1 MKPMFQDGLLV
12 ALAGAFL
19 LTAVLSPVFIP
30 YLRKLKFGQSIREE
44 GPQWHQV
51 KSGTPTMGG
60 VMFLTAIVMVTLTIS
75 AAYQTVTANVMMLLI
90 VTVFFGLLGFMD
102 DYIKVVKKRNLGLTS
117 KQKLAGQ
124 IVISAVIYLILMMS
138 GFSTEVALPGTAWS
152 LDFGWAYFPF
162 LVVVLVGTSNAV
174 NLTDGLD
181 GLVAGSSVIAFSAFA
196 YIAYQAGMLDVAM
209 FALTVAGA
217 MAGFMLVNVHPAK
230 IFMGDTGS
238 LALGGALA
246 MIAVLTKTEVLLVII
261 GAVFVI
267 ETLSVILQVASFKLR
282 GKRIFKMSPIHHHFE
297 MSGWSEWRV
306 VIVFWSMGL
315 IFALLGVWI
324 EVWM

>member
-1 MKPMFQDGLLV
+1 MFQDGLLF

-60 VMFLTAIVMVTLTIS
+60 VMFLTAIVMITLIIS
-75 AAYQTVTANVMMLLI
+75 AGFQTVSANVMMLLI

-124 IVISAVIYLILMMS
+124 IVISAVIYLILMLS
-138 GFSTEVALPGTAWS
+138 GFSTEVSVPGTAWS

-196 YIAYQAGMLDVAM
+196 FIAHQAGMMDVTM
-209 FALTVAGA
+209 FALAVSGA

-246 MIAVLTKTEVLLVII
+246 MIAVLTKTELLLIII

-315 IFALLGVWI
+315 VFALLGVWI

>member
-1 MKPMFQDGLLV
+1 MNPMFQNGLLFAIV
-12 ALAGAFL
+12 GAFL
-19 LTAVLSPVFIP
+19 LTAVLSPLFIP

-60 VMFLTAIVMVTLTIS
+60 VMFLTAIVMVTLVIS
-75 AAYQTVTANVMMLLI
+75 AAFQTVTANIVMLLI
-90 VTVFFGLLGFMD
+90 VTVFFGLLGFID

-124 IVISAVIYLILMMS
+124 VGISAVIYLILILS
-138 GFSTEVALPGTAWS
+138 GFSTDVAVPGTTWS
-152 LDFGWAYFPF
+152 LDIGLFYFPF
-162 LVVVLVGTSNAV
+162 LIVVLVGTSNAV

-196 YIAYQAGMLDVAM
+196 LIAFQADMMDVTM

-246 MIAVLTKTEVLLVII
+246 MIAVLTKAELLLVII

-306 VIVFWSMGL
+306 VIVFWSTGL
-315 IFALLGVWI
+315 LFAILGVWI